1 MKKYLLKLNYLFV
14 LLLAVT
20 SVAYGQITTSSITGL
35 VKDSKETIIGGTV
48 KATHLPTGSVYATS
62 TNVQGKFNLLNMR
75 PGGPYKIEVTYLGLQ
90 PKVFNDIFLTLGE
103 PYILNVTLSEA
114 ATRELNEVV
123 VVAGGSSILSSNRTG
138 AVTNIGT
145 REINTLPTIS
155 RSINDITRV
164 TPQAQ
169 GSSIGGG
176 NYRQNNITVDGAN
189 FNNSFGIGDNLPG
202 GQATP
207 IPLDALGEISV
218 NVAPVDVRQSGF
230 IGGAVNLTTRSGTN
244 DFSGSV
250 YTYFRNQNNVGT
262 RIKNYDELV
271 PNPNDVKI
279 IGARIGG
286 PIIKD
291 KLFFFVNIESDK
303 QSRPGQNAFAQTT
316 ALPFP
321 GSPNAR
327 RPTAARLT
335 EISNY
340 LRDTYG
346 YETGAFEGYGFESE
360 RLNIV
365 TRLDWNINNKNRF
378 NIRYSQ
384 LESKN
389 PSFISGSTS
398 PLVNTAQNPI
408 YGPAGGSRT
417 GNTALH
423 FQNSNYFTDN
433 NYYSLVG
440 ELNSTIA
447 SKFNN
452 TLRVSYTNQNE
463 PRTSE
468 SSVFPLV
475 DILQDGEPF
484 TTFGYEPFSFG
495 NLRDVESI
503 NVIDYVQATFG
514 KHNLLG
520 GIEFETSTTKNGFQR
535 FGTGYFIFN
544 SWDDFVNG
552 ADARS
557 YARTYS
563 LTPGYAQAFPT
574 FRDSQLGI
582 YFQDDFTVNDKLR
595 LSFGIR
601 GDLYSYKQ
609 DLLSHPLVTP
619 LTFNNGEKLDTGVLP
634 TTAFLISPR
643 FGFNYDVKGDRSLQL
658 RGSAGVFSGGIPN
671 VWIVSQAGDSGLL
684 QFTDI
689 RQPTAPGQTTIPNTP
704 FNPDPNAYLPAVQ
717 PVAGQSLP
725 NSLNFLDPNIKAPQA
740 FKANL
745 AIDKKLPWGLVA
757 TIEGIYNYDIN
768 QVLSRNPNLNEAA
781 VAPLNYTYPANAGGG
796 LAGTP
801 YGGNRPI
808 YPSTNTARFINKLQ
822 TVGANNIPS
831 ATGTGALNTYVGY
844 NKAGGYNYSL
854 SFQLQKQFDK
864 GFSASVAYIRQEGK
878 NYFDGGGDQ
887 FAGTFTG
894 NATVNGS
901 NNPEL
906 GYNSFVPD
914 RLIATVSYRKEYLKN
929 LGTSITLFYEGSS
942 QGRVSYTY
950 SSDFNQDGA
959 NNDLIYVPLNRND
972 ITFTPFTT
980 GGITYSPAAQA
991 DIFFRYLEQDNYL
1004 NSRRGKF
1011 AERNG
1016 GLLPWVNS
1024 VDFNLLQ
1031 DLFVNIGKKRN
1042 TLQFNWTVNNFGNL
1056 INKNWGVRNQI
1067 VRNQILV
1074 PTSTQTPGG
1083 TNQPTFRLQFDGPTP
1098 VTQLVRDNV
1107 GFASTYSMQF
1117 GFRYI
1122 FN

>member
-1 MKKYLLKLNYLFV
+1 MKKYLLKLNFLFAFMFIASTMV
-14 LLLAVT
+14 I
-20 SVAYGQITTSSITGL
+20 GQVTTSSMSGI
-35 VKDSKETIIGGTV
+35 VQDAQESIIGGTV
-48 KATHLPTGSVYATS
+48 KATHIPTGSVYATS
-62 TNVQGKFNLLNMR
+62 TNSEGRFNLLNMR
-75 PGGPYKIEVTYLGLQ
+75 PGGPYRVEVSYIGYQ
-90 PKVFNDIFLTLGE
+90 PKTYENIFLKLGE
-103 PYILNVTLSEA
+103 QFILNVTISQ
-114 ATRELNEVV
+114 TTTNLNEVV
-123 VVAGGSSILSSNRTG
+123 VTADNILSSDKSG
-138 AVTNIGT
+138 ASTNIGT

-155 RSINDITRV
+155 RSINDITRI

-207 IPLDALGEISV
+207 IPLDALAEISV
-218 NVAPVDVRQSGF
+218 NIAPVDVRQSGF

-244 DFSGSV
+244 EFSGSA

-262 RIKNYDELV
+262 KVKNYDELT

-279 IGARIGG
+279 YGARIGG

-291 KLFFFVNIESDK
+291 KLFFFANIESDK
-303 QSRPGQNAFAQTT
+303 QARPGQNAFAQTA

-321 GSPNAR
+321 GTPNAR

-346 YETGAFEGYGFESE
+346 YETGAFDGYGFESE

-365 TRLDWNINNKNRF
+365 GRLDWNINNKNRF

-389 PSFISGSTS
+389 PSFLSGSTGGLQNS
-398 PLVNTAQNPI
+398 PVPV

-423 FQNSNYFTDN
+423 FQNSNYFTNN

-440 ELNSTIA
+440 ELNSTIG

-452 TLRVSYTNQNE
+452 TFRASYTNQNE
-463 PRTSE
+463 PRSSE
-468 SSVFPLV
+468 SSEFPLV

-484 TTFGYEPFSFG
+484 TTFGYEPFTFG

-520 GIEFETSTTKNGFQR
+520 GVEFETSTTKNGFQR

-544 SWDDFVNG
+544 SWEDFVSG
-552 ADARS
+552 ANARS
-557 YARTYS
+557 YAKTYS

-574 FRDSQLGI
+574 FKDSQLGI
-582 YFQDDFTVNDKLR
+582 YFQDDFTVNEKLR
-595 LSFGIR
+595 VSFGLR
-601 GDLYSYKQ
+601 GDIYSYRQ
-609 DLLSHPLVTP
+609 DLLSHPLITP
-619 LTFNNGEKLDTGVLP
+619 LTFANGEKLDTGTLP
-634 TTAFLISPR
+634 TSAFLVSPR
-643 FGFNYDVKGDRSLQL
+643 IGFNYDVKGDRSLQL
-658 RGSAGVFSGGIPN
+658 RGSAGIFSGGIPN
-671 VWIVSQAGDSGLL
+671 VWIVGQAGDSGLL
-684 QFTDI
+684 QFTDV
-689 RQPTAPGQTTIPNTP
+689 RQPAAGQTTVP
-704 FNPDPNAYLPAVQ
+704 FPFDPDPDAYLPDVQ
-717 PVAGQSLP
+717 PVAGQSVP
-725 NSLNFLDPNIKAPQA
+725 NSLSFLDPNIKAPQS
-740 FKANL
+740 FKGNL
-745 AIDKKLPWGLVA
+745 AIDKKLPGGIIA
-757 TIEGIYNYDIN
+757 TIEGIYSYDIN
-768 QVLSRNPNLNEAA
+768 QVLSRNPNLNDAA
-781 VAPLNYTYPANAGGG
+781 SAALNYTYPSTAPATSG
-796 LAGTP
+796 LANTP
-801 YGGNRPI
+801 YGGNRTI
-808 YPSTNTARFINKLQ
+808 YPSASTAKYINKLQ
-822 TVGANNIPS
+822 RVNGNDIPS
-831 ATGTGALNTYVGY
+831 ATGTNALNTYVGD
-844 NKAGGYNYSL
+844 NKAGGYNYSISL
-854 SFQLQKQFDK
+854 QLQKQFNK
-864 GFSASVAYIRQEGK
+864 GFSASVAYVRQEGK

-887 FAGTFTG
+887 FAGTWTG
-894 NATVNGS
+894 NPTVNGS

-906 GYNSFVPD
+906 GYNGFVPD
-914 RLIATVSYRKEYLKN
+914 RLIGTVSYRKEFIKHLA
-929 LGTSITLFYEGSS
+929 TSVTMFYEGSS
-942 QGRVSYTY
+942 QGRFSYTY

-959 NNDLIYVPLNRND
+959 NADLIYVPKNRDD
-972 ITFTPFTT
+972 IVFTAHTA
-980 GGITYSPAAQA
+980 GGIIYSPAAQA

-1016 GLLPWVNS
+1016 GVLPWVNS
-1024 VDFNLLQ
+1024 VDLNFTQ
-1031 DLFVNIGKKRN
+1031 DLFANLFAKRRS

-1056 INKNWGVRNQI
+1056 INKNWGVRKQL
-1067 VRNQILV
+1067 VRSSILV
-1074 PTSTQTPGG
+1074 PTSTPTPGG
-1083 TNQPTFRLQFDGPTP
+1083 TTAPTFRLQFDGATP
-1098 VTQLVRDNV
+1098 ITQLVRDNV
-1107 GFASTYSMQF
+1107 NFPSTYSMQF

>member
-1 MKKYLLKLNYLFV
+1 MFIASTMV
-14 LLLAVT
+14 I
-20 SVAYGQITTSSITGL
+20 GQVTTSSMSGI
-35 VKDSKETIIGGTV
+35 VQDAQESIIGGTV
-48 KATHLPTGSVYATS
+48 KATHIPTGSVYATS
-62 TNVQGKFNLLNMR
+62 TNSEGRFNLLNMR
-75 PGGPYKIEVTYLGLQ
+75 PGGPYRVEVSYIGYQ
-90 PKVFNDIFLTLGE
+90 PKTYENIFLKLGE
-103 PYILNVTLSEA
+103 QFILNVTISQ
-114 ATRELNEVV
+114 TTTNLNEVV
-123 VVAGGSSILSSNRTG
+123 VTADNILSSDKSG
-138 AVTNIGT
+138 ASTNIGT

-155 RSINDITRV
+155 RSINDITRI

-207 IPLDALGEISV
+207 IPLDALAEISV
-218 NVAPVDVRQSGF
+218 NIAPVDVRQSGF

-244 DFSGSV
+244 EFSGSA

-262 RIKNYDELV
+262 KVKNYDELT

-279 IGARIGG
+279 YGARIGG

-291 KLFFFVNIESDK
+291 KLFFFANIESDK
-303 QSRPGQNAFAQTT
+303 QARPGQNAFAQTA

-321 GSPNAR
+321 GTPNAR

-346 YETGAFEGYGFESE
+346 YETGAFDGYGFESE

-365 TRLDWNINNKNRF
+365 GRLDWNINNKNRF

-389 PSFISGSTS
+389 PSFLSGSTGGLQNS
-398 PLVNTAQNPI
+398 PVPV

-423 FQNSNYFTDN
+423 FQNSNYFTNN

-440 ELNSTIA
+440 ELNSTIG

-452 TLRVSYTNQNE
+452 TFRASYTNQNE
-463 PRTSE
+463 PRSSE
-468 SSVFPLV
+468 SSDFPLV

-484 TTFGYEPFSFG
+484 TTFGYEPFTFG

-520 GIEFETSTTKNGFQR
+520 GVEFETSTTKNGFQR

-544 SWDDFVNG
+544 SWEDFVSG
-552 ADARS
+552 ANARS
-557 YARTYS
+557 YAKTYS

-574 FRDSQLGI
+574 FKDSQLGI
-582 YFQDDFTVNDKLR
+582 YFQDDFTVNEKLR
-595 LSFGIR
+595 VSFGLR
-601 GDLYSYKQ
+601 GDIYSYKQ
-609 DLLSHPLVTP
+609 DLLSHPLITP
-619 LTFNNGEKLDTGVLP
+619 LTFANGEKLDTGTLP
-634 TTAFLISPR
+634 TSAFLVSPR
-643 FGFNYDVKGDRSLQL
+643 IGFNYDVKGDRSLQL
-658 RGSAGVFSGGIPN
+658 RGSAGIFSGGIPN
-671 VWIVSQAGDSGLL
+671 VWIVGQAGDSGLL
-684 QFTDI
+684 QFTDV
-689 RQPTAPGQTTIPNTP
+689 RQPAAGQTTVP
-704 FNPDPNAYLPAVQ
+704 FPFDPDPDAYLPDVQ
-717 PVAGQSLP
+717 PVAGQSVP
-725 NSLNFLDPNIKAPQA
+725 NSLSFLDPNIKAPQS
-740 FKANL
+740 FKGNL
-745 AIDKKLPWGLVA
+745 AIDKKLPGGIIA
-757 TIEGIYNYDIN
+757 TIEGIYSYDIN
-768 QVLSRNPNLNEAA
+768 QVLSRNPNLNDAA
-781 VAPLNYTYPANAGGG
+781 SAALNYTYPSTAPATSG
-796 LAGTP
+796 LANTP
-801 YGGNRPI
+801 YGGNRTI
-808 YPSTNTARFINKLQ
+808 YPSASTAKYINKLQ
-822 TVGANNIPS
+822 RVNGNDIPS
-831 ATGTGALNTYVGY
+831 ATGTNALNTYVGD
-844 NKAGGYNYSL
+844 NKAGGYNYSISL
-854 SFQLQKQFDK
+854 QLQKQFNK
-864 GFSASVAYIRQEGK
+864 GFSASVAYVRQEGK

-887 FAGTFTG
+887 FAGTWTG
-894 NATVNGS
+894 NPTVNGS

-906 GYNSFVPD
+906 GYNGFVPD
-914 RLIATVSYRKEYLKN
+914 RLIGTVSYRKEFIKHLA
-929 LGTSITLFYEGSS
+929 TSVTMFYEGSS
-942 QGRVSYTY
+942 QGRFSYTY

-959 NNDLIYVPLNRND
+959 NADLIYVPKNRDD
-972 ITFTPFTT
+972 IVFTAHTA
-980 GGITYSPAAQA
+980 GGIIYSPAAQA

-1016 GLLPWVNS
+1016 GVLPWVNS
-1024 VDFNLLQ
+1024 VDLNFTQ
-1031 DLFVNIGKKRN
+1031 DLFANLFAKRRS

-1056 INKNWGVRNQI
+1056 INKNWGVRKQL
-1067 VRNQILV
+1067 VRSSILV
-1074 PTSTQTPGG
+1074 PTSTPTPGG
-1083 TNQPTFRLQFDGPTP
+1083 TTAPTFRLQFDGATP
-1098 VTQLVRDNV
+1098 ITQLVRDNV
-1107 GFASTYSMQF
+1107 NFPSTYSMQF

>member
-1 MKKYLLKLNYLFV
+1 MKRKLQTKLLTLIAMMTIMV
-14 LLLAVT
+14 SA
-20 SVAYGQITTSSITGL
+20 AIGQITTSSMSGI
-35 VKDSKETIIGGTV
+35 VKDSKGESLPGATI
-48 KATHLPTGSVYATS
+48 KAIHTPTGSVYATQS
-62 TNVQGKFNLLNMR
+62 NAEGRFNLLNMR
-75 PGGPYKIEVTYLGLQ
+75 AGGPYSVNVTFLGLN
-90 PKVFNDIFLTLGE
+90 PKKVSGLNLKLGE
-103 PYILNVTLSEA
+103 NFVYNVNLGD
-114 ATRELNEVV
+114 ATTELGEVV
-123 VVAGGSSILSSNRTG
+123 VTGNGLLSSSRTG

-244 DFSGSV
+244 EFSGSA
-250 YTYFRNQNNVGT
+250 YTYFRNQDNVGT
-262 RIKNYDELV
+262 QVKNYDRLT

-279 IGARIGG
+279 YGARIGG
-286 PIIKD
+286 PIIKN
-291 KLFFFVNIESDK
+291 KLFFFGSVESDK
-303 QSRPGQNAFAQTT
+303 QARPGQNAFAQT
-316 ALPFP
+316 PNQPWP
-321 GSPNAR
+321 GTPNAR

-346 YETGAFEGYGFESE
+346 YETGAFEGYGFASE

-365 TRLDWNINNKNRF
+365 AKIDWNINKNNRF

-389 PSFISGSTS
+389 PSFLSGSFS
-398 PLVNTAQNPI
+398 PLNNSAQNPV

-423 FQNSNYFTDN
+423 FQNSNYFTNN
-433 NYYSLVG
+433 NYYSLVT
-440 ELNSTIA
+440 ELNSTIGG
-447 SKFNN
+447 KFNN
-452 TLRVSYTNQNE
+452 TFRASYTNQNE

-468 SSVFPLV
+468 SSEFPLV
-475 DILQDGEPF
+475 DILEDGQPF
-484 TTFGYEPFSFG
+484 TTFGYEPFTFG

-514 KHNLLG
+514 KHNLLAG
-520 GIEFETSTTKNGFQR
+520 FEFETSTTKNGFQR
-535 FGTGYFIFN
+535 FGTGYYVFN

-552 ADARS
+552 GNARS
-557 YARTYS
+557 FAQTYS

-574 FRDSQLGI
+574 FKDSQLGI
-582 YFQDDFTVNDKLR
+582 YFQDDFNVNDKLN
-595 LSFGIR
+595 LSFGLR
-601 GDLYSYKQ
+601 GDIYSYKQ
-609 DLLSHPLVTP
+609 DLLSHPLISP
-619 LTFNNGEKLDTGVLP
+619 LTFANGEKLDTGVLP

-643 FGFNYDVKGDRSLQL
+643 IGFNYDVKGDRSLQL

-684 QFTDI
+684 QFTDV
-689 RQPTAPGQTTIPNTP
+689 RQPTPGQNTIPNTP
-704 FNPDPNAYLPAVQ
+704 FNPDPRAYLPAVQ
-717 PVAGQSLP
+717 PTAGVTIP
-725 NSLNFLDPNIKAPQA
+725 NTLNFLDPNLKAPQA
-740 FKANL
+740 FKGNL
-745 AIDKKLPWGLVA
+745 AIDKKLPWGIVA

-768 QVLSRNPNLNEAA
+768 QVLSRNANLNDAA
-781 VAPLNYTYPANAGGG
+781 SAPLNYTYPANAPGG
-796 LAGTP
+796 LGGTV

-808 YPSTNTARFINKLQ
+808 YPSSIPARYINKLQ
-822 TVGANNIPS
+822 RVNGNNVVT
-831 ATGTGALNTYVGY
+831 AAGTSLLNTYVGY
-844 NKAGGYNYSL
+844 NKSGGYNYSL
-854 SFQLQKQFDK
+854 SFQLQKQFEK
-864 GFSASVAYIRQEGK
+864 GFSASVAYVRQEGK

-887 FAGTFTG
+887 FAGTWTG

-901 NNPEL
+901 NDPEL
-906 GYNSFVPD
+906 GFNGFVPD
-914 RLIATVSYRKEYLKN
+914 RLFATVSYRKEFLKH
-929 LGTSITLFYEGSS
+929 LGTSFTMFYEGSS

-950 SSDFNQDGA
+950 SADFNQDGA
-959 NNDLIYVPLNRND
+959 NNDLIYVPLNRSD
-972 ITFTPFTT
+972 ITFTPFTA
-980 GGITYSPAAQA
+980 GGINYTAAAQA

-1024 VDFNLLQ
+1024 VDFNFTQ
-1031 DLFVNIGKKRN
+1031 DLFTNIGNKRN
-1042 TLQFNWTVNNFGNL
+1042 TLQFNWTVNNFGNF
-1056 INKNWGVRNQI
+1056 INKNWGVRKQQ

-1107 GFASTYSMQF
+1107 SFNSTYSMQF